1 MFVTGSPFKTIF
13 QCLLPLANRPMLAYT
28 LDFLKGSGVQEV
40 IVYCTDFA
48 PEIRKYLAKEADF
61 W

>member
-1 MFVTGSPFKTIF
+1 M
-13 QCLLPLANRPMLAYT
+13 LPLANRPILAYT

-40 IVYCTDFA
+40 ILYCTDFV
-48 PEIRKYLAKEADF
+48 PEIRKYLSVEVGT